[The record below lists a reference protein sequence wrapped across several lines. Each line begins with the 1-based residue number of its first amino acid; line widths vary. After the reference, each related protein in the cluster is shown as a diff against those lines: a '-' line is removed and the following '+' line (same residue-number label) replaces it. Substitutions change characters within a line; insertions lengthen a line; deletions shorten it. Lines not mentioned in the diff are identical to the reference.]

1 MHTISA
7 VGRYR
12 VVEELGKGAMA
23 VVYKAH
29 DPNIDRTL
37 AIKILRTERCID
49 PEYRM
54 RFLREAKAA
63 GNLSHPNIVTI
74 FDVGEDINRPYIVM
88 ELLEGL
94 PLDVI
99 MKRGKIFTVQ
109 EVLHMGIQLASAL
122 DYAHNNRVVHRDI
135 KPSNIVVN
143 ANGILK
149 ITDFGIAHI
158 ESGDATQQTQ
168 MGEVLGTPQYMSPE
182 QVLGQKV
189 DGRSDLFSTGV
200 IFYQL
205 LTNQKPF
212 KGETIATLMFQ
223 IATEEP
229 MPVGQVAPHIP
240 APLRLLVD
248 KLLKKQPEKRFQT
261 GKDLADALR
270 RVQQDLDEDTRKRAE
285 PRIIPLRVKWTA
297 IMAAIVA
304 LTMVVSITV
313 VYKKQYAAM
322 TQQMLD
328 HGTSLVKFIATEN
341 AVSVLSEEWTAIE
354 LFVSEVTARQDFIYL
369 SLADHKGIVRGDN
382 RTERIGQPVEP
393 KQGAQLIADK
403 DGTQVHSLTA
413 GEAGDVFEYDTPIL
427 FQNKEIGRA
436 YVGLS
441 QDSLKYVGN
450 LTLMMMLILMAVTL
464 SAVTLVAYIFGKVID
479 APLKQLRSA
488 MEDIAQGRFHHRI
501 TQQRKDEFGLLF
513 NSFNTMAD
521 SLQKRDDERPPRT

>member
-1 MHTISA
+1 MHTLNA

-12 VVEELGKGAMA
+12 IVDELGKGAMA

-49 PEYRM
+49 AEYRT

-63 GNLSHPNIVTI
+63 GNLSYPNIVTI
-74 FDVGEDINRPYIVM
+74 FDVGEDNNRPYIVM

-99 MKRGKIFTVQ
+99 MKQGKAFTVQ
-109 EVLHMGIQLASAL
+109 ETLHIGIQLASAL
-122 DYAHNNRVVHRDI
+122 DYAHKNRVVHRDI
-135 KPSNIVVN
+135 KPSNIVCN
-143 ANGILK
+143 PNGVIK

-200 IFYQL
+200 ILYQL
-205 LTNQKPF
+205 LSNQKPF

-229 MPVGQVAPHIP
+229 TPVGQVAPHIP
-240 APLRLLVD
+240 APLRLIVD

-270 RVQQDLDEDTRKRAE
+270 RVQQSLDEEIRKKTE
-285 PRIIPLRVKWTA
+285 PRIVPLRVKWTA
-297 IMAAIVA
+297 IMAIIVA
-304 LTMVVSITV
+304 LTMVASITV
-313 VYKKQYAAM
+313 VYQKQYAAM
-322 TQQMLD
+322 TQQMID

-369 SLADHKGIVRGDN
+369 SVADHKGIVRGDN
-382 RTERIGQPVEP
+382 RAEHIGKPVEA
-393 KQGAQLIADK
+393 KQEADLIADH
-403 DGTQVHSLTA
+403 DGSRVYSLTTQT
-413 GEAGDVFEYDTPIL
+413 AGDVFEYDTPIL
-427 FQNKEIGRA
+427 FQNKEIGRV

-441 QDSLKYVGN
+441 QDSLKHVGN

-464 SAVTLVAYIFGKVID
+464 VAVTVVAYIFGNVLD

-488 MEDIAQGRFHHRI
+488 MEDITQGRIHHRI
-501 TQQRKDEFGLLF
+501 VHQRKDEFGLLF
-513 NSFNTMAD
+513 NSFNTLVD
-521 SLQKRDDERPPRT
+521 SLQKRDDERPPRG